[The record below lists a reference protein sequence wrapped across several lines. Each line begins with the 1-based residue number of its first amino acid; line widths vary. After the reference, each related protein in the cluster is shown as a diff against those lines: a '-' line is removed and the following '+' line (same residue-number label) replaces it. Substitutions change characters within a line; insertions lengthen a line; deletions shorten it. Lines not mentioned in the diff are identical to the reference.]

1 MELFMK
7 YPNEV
12 QGELLNN
19 LLKTAGKTKIGNKYK
34 FEELTNYFKFR
45 ERVPIC
51 KYEDIELDIEHCR
64 KGEQNI
70 FWPSSIKWFA
80 KSSGTTSSK
89 SKFIPV
95 STEALEDCHYKAGKD
110 MLCLYFN
117 NNEDSQLLTG
127 KSLRLGGSNELYSNN
142 NSYFG
147 DLSSIIIQNLPF
159 WAELSST
166 PSNKTSLLPE
176 WENKMKA
183 IVNESINEKVTS
195 LAGVPSWM
203 FVLLQNVLNKTGKK
217 NISEVWP
224 NAEVYFH
231 GGVNFD
237 PYRKLYQ
244 NLFPKKSFRYYEIYN
259 ASEGFFGIQDQNNS
273 SELLLMLDYGIFYE
287 FIPLEGTAENENK
300 IIPISEVELNKNYA
314 MVITTNAGLWRYK
327 IGDTIKFTSLN
338 PYRIKVSGRTKH
350 FINVFGEEV
359 IIDNTE
365 KALAKVSLKTGC
377 TISNYTVGPI
387 FMEEKTKGSHEW
399 IVEFEKEPKDLNHFA
414 KLLDEELQKENSDYE
429 AKRYKNMTLFP
440 LKLNKA
446 KKGLFYNW
454 LSEKGKLGGQN
465 KVPRLSNNREV
476 LDELI
481 KLNY

>member
-1 MELFMK
+1 MK

-34 FEELTNYFKFR
+34 FEELTNYSKFR
-45 ERVPIC
+45 ERIPIC

-244 NLFPKKSFRYYEIYN
+244 NLFPKKGFRYY
-259 ASEGFFGIQDQNNS
+259 
-273 SELLLMLDYGIFYE
+273 
-287 FIPLEGTAENENK
+287 
-300 IIPISEVELNKNYA
+300 
-314 MVITTNAGLWRYK
+314 
-327 IGDTIKFTSLN
+327 
-338 PYRIKVSGRTKH
+338 
-350 FINVFGEEV
+350 
-359 IIDNTE
+359 
-365 KALAKVSLKTGC
+365 
-377 TISNYTVGPI
+377 
-387 FMEEKTKGSHEW
+387 
-399 IVEFEKEPKDLNHFA
+399 
-414 KLLDEELQKENSDYE
+414 
-429 AKRYKNMTLFP
+429 
-440 LKLNKA
+440 
-446 KKGLFYNW
+446 
-454 LSEKGKLGGQN
+454 
-465 KVPRLSNNREV
+465 
-476 LDELI
+476 
-481 KLNY
+481 